1 VVKRFGIN
9 QATDFPHV
17 HLTEDDEVPS
27 GEIKQANVKLAQSM
41 AGVLL
46 WLTTRTRPD
55 IAMTV
60 SSACR
65 LATKTHA
72 SPLKSQRQ

>member
-1 VVKRFGIN
+1 MKRFGIN

-17 HLTEDDEVPS
+17 HLPEDDEVPS
-27 GEIKQANVKLAQSM
+27 GEIKQADVKLAQSM